1 MEITNVTIGFAFIAG
16 LASFLSPCVFPL
28 VPAYIGYLGG
38 RTAGSGGQE
47 NRWITFSHGVA
58 FVLGF
63 SIIFVLL
70 GVATSTLYFLL
81 YDLTIWLARVGG
93 VLVIILGLH
102 MIGVFRI
109 PFLQYDLR
117 AKSLP
122 DRKWGYL
129 SSAMLGVFF
138 SAGWS
143 PCIGPVLTGIL
154 ALAAT
159 GGSVLLA
166 AQLLLA
172 YSAGLA
178 LPFLLA
184 STQIGL
190 VSTVIKRYGKLMRYV
205 EIGMGIMLIGVGLL
219 LFMGVF
225 QRLAA
230 LGTFFDIRDE
240 LLIGQYLLIG
250 FLVLTVLGLIPAL
263 IARNKGRNFFDWWIF
278 GAGLF
283 PIALPVSLFIKPRE
297 NDLDK
302 ESGKDSMEVGRK
314 PL

>member
-1 MEITNVTIGFAFIAG
+1 MEITNVTLGFAFIAG

-28 VPAYIGYLGG
+28 VPAYVGYLGG
-38 RTAGSGGQE
+38 RSAAVPGSQE
-47 NRWITFSHGVA
+47 NRWLTLSHGVA

-63 SIIFVLL
+63 SVVFVLL

-93 VLVIILGLH
+93 ILVIILGLH

-117 AKSLP
+117 AKNLP

-129 SSAMLGVFF
+129 SSAMMGVFF

-159 GGSVLLA
+159 GGSVWLA

-190 VSTVIKRYGKLMRYV
+190 VTTVIRRYGKMMRYV
-205 EIGMGIMLIGVGLL
+205 EIGMGVLLIGVGAL

-230 LGTFFDIRDE
+230 MGTFFDISNE
-240 LLIGQYLLIG
+240 LLVGQYLLIG
-250 FLVLTVLGLIPAL
+250 FFVLTLLGLVPAF
-263 IARNKGRNFFDWWIF
+263 IARSKGRNFFDWWVF

-283 PIALPVSLFIKPRE
+283 PIALPVALLIKRKETPAKGE
-297 NDLDK
+297 N
-302 ESGKDSMEVGRK
+302 MEIRQK

>member
-38 RTAGSGGQE
+38 RSAAIPGGPQE
-47 NRWITFSHGVA
+47 NRWLTFSHGVA

-63 SIIFVLL
+63 SVVFVLL

-81 YDLTIWLARVGG
+81 YDLTVWLARIGG

-102 MIGVFRI
+102 MTGIFRI

-117 AKSLP
+117 AKNLP

-129 SSAMLGVFF
+129 SSAMMGVFF

-159 GGSVLLA
+159 GGSVMLA
-166 AQLLLA
+166 AQLLMA

-190 VSTVIKRYGKLMRYV
+190 VTTVIRRYGKLMRYV
-205 EIGMGIMLIGVGLL
+205 EIGMGVLLIGVGIL

-230 LGTFFDIRDE
+230 MGTFFDIRDE
-240 LLIGQYLLIG
+240 LVVGQYLLIG
-250 FLVLTVLGLIPAL
+250 FLVLTLLGLIPAL
-263 IARNKGRNFFDWWIF
+263 IARSKGRNFFDWWVF

-283 PIALPVSLFIKPRE
+283 PIALPVSLFIKPKH
-297 NDLDK
+297 NLKGDGL
-302 ESGKDSMEVGRK
+302 EVDNK
-314 PL
+314 PS

>member
-1 MEITNVTIGFAFIAG
+1 MEITNITIGFAFIAG

-38 RTAGSGGQE
+38 RSVGTGGQE
-47 NRWITFSHGVA
+47 NRLLTFSHGVA

-63 SIIFVLL
+63 SIVFVLL

-93 VLVIILGLH
+93 ILVIILGLH

-109 PFLQYDLR
+109 PFLQYDMR

-129 SSAMLGVFF
+129 SSTMMGVFF

-166 AQLLLA
+166 GQLLLA
-172 YSAGLA
+172 YSAGLG

-190 VSTVIKRYGKLMRYV
+190 VTAIIRRYGKLMRYV
-205 EIGMGIMLIGVGLL
+205 EMGMGVLLIGVGVL

-240 LLIGQYLLIG
+240 LLVGQYLLLG
-250 FLVLTVLGLIPAL
+250 FLALAILGLIPAF
-263 IARNKGRNFFDWWIF
+263 IARNKGRSFFDWWVF

-283 PIALPVSLFIKPRE
+283 PIALPVSLIIKQKGNNRG
-297 NDLDK
+297 K
-302 ESGKDSMEVGRK
+302 GESKDAMEAGRK

>member
-28 VPAYIGYLGG
+28 VPAYVGYLGG
-38 RTAGSGGQE
+38 RSAAVPGSQE
-47 NRWITFSHGVA
+47 NRWLTLSHGVA

-63 SIIFVLL
+63 SVVFVLL

-102 MIGVFRI
+102 MLGVFRI

-117 AKSLP
+117 AKNLP

-129 SSAMLGVFF
+129 SSAMMGVFF

-159 GGSVLLA
+159 GGSMLLA
-166 AQLLLA
+166 AQLLMA

-190 VSTVIKRYGKLMRYV
+190 VTTVIRRYGKLMRYV
-205 EIGMGIMLIGVGLL
+205 EMGMGILLIGVGIL

-230 LGTFFDIRDE
+230 LGTFFDIQNE
-240 LLIGQYLLIG
+240 LVIGQYLLLG
-250 FLVLTVLGLIPAL
+250 FLTLTLLGLIPAL
-263 IARNKGRNFFDWWIF
+263 IARSKGRSFFDWWVF

-283 PIALPVSLFIKPRE
+283 PVALPVSLFIKPK
-297 NDLDK
+297 NNHLK
-302 ESGKDSMEVGRK
+302 GDSLEVDNK